1 MTTQKMN
8 RPKTIVFAI
17 ILLLFAVGCK
27 SPTQQEARKQTT
39 NSQEKIDRKT
49 YDTRKVKDVLKQLDI
64 LYDESYGDDDS
75 DKDRELSTA
84 LKKVSDLFIQKEA
97 FIRENEGDDFINQ
110 LEVIRAS
117 LASGNVESALSEL
130 NIAQEDLENIS
141 SPSLENQIVDALEE
155 LSEAKKDI
163 QRLEKSANQIDL
175 GFIKIPYPLSL
186 AQGGSLVG
194 FVSSIAA
201 FASLSRVKKQRI
213 KVEELMSQ
221 TREITKSV
229 NGIIL
234 DIETVVKPSY
244 KDNRIVIDKLDKSV
258 KKASS
263 AIEDLTFS
271 KRSVQLE
278 QLATP
283 VAPRLV
289 PPEPLGPNKEL
300 LVSALN
306 NGDRKQLK
314 ELATSQLNITDES
327 ENNIAIGKLLPT
339 ELEAVLAGGSYQLII
354 ITDQSW
360 LFPTELTLRG
370 FTAAEKSKGIFDY
383 EEQSIS
389 SPQLLEPAL
398 LEGSGNHWR
407 IKRKGIICLPR

>member
-163 QRLEKSANQIDL
+163 KLMHDEEATSDEEVRLLADLLDLTNTLKLTQEVKSADASYSNVCRSSSKKIQNLGSPHSIDSDSSSKQTGLLIGGAIVL
-175 GFIKIPYPLSL
+175 GLMVLVLVVSSSDTQVAEPANSLVAHESHTLGSIPYGKALFKSGRNGKIEVIGVALSVRTTTNGNITYD
-186 AQGGSLVG
+186 AQWADGYK
-194 FVSSIAA
+194 SSYVFWKYGRAMI
-201 FASLSRVKKQRI
+201 
-213 KVEELMSQ
+213 
-221 TREITKSV
+221 
-229 NGIIL
+229 
-234 DIETVVKPSY
+234 
-244 KDNRIVIDKLDKSV
+244 
-258 KKASS
+258 
-263 AIEDLTFS
+263 FS
-271 KRSVQLE
+271 KNGVGKIKR
-278 QLATP
+278 TKD
-283 VAPRLV
+283 RYR
-289 PPEPLGPNKEL
+289 KDK
-300 LVSALN
+300 
-306 NGDRKQLK
+306 NGDCVITADTSTVATFPDFIPKITTRK
-314 ELATSQLNITDES
+314 
-327 ENNIAIGKLLPT
+327 
-339 ELEAVLAGGSYQLII
+339 
-354 ITDQSW
+354 
-360 LFPTELTLRG
+360 
-370 FTAAEKSKGIFDY
+370 
-383 EEQSIS
+383 
-389 SPQLLEPAL
+389 
-398 LEGSGNHWR
+398 H
-407 IKRKGIICLPR
+407 